1 MNPTPI
7 SSLVWNDASGR
18 AFFLTLGGGA
28 GKSNTFFWAHAKDAS
43 DVSDALVA
51 LETHLRDPPTLGSL
65 LGADDD
71 RLSALALAAPS
82 LLKATGMDGDDR
94 AAELAVRAQG
104 IALRGMERELLERA
118 RAGVEA
124 ARRKEEEAA
133 AEKAEEAKKAEA
145 AEKAEANAAEPP
157 PPRIPS
163 RTPPLRTSPAATTTR
178 RRTSRREEDDDV
190 EASARGEEPAAA
202 PRDEAPKNQKIPN
215 AIEPP
220 LPPGAAVT
228 TGDLAALFAATDAR
242 AEEDK
247 KKRAETR
254 EREWWE

>member
-133 AEKAEEAKKAEA
+133 AEKAE
-145 AEKAEANAAEPP
+145 ANAAEPP

>member
-43 DVSDALVA
+43 DVSDALVE

-82 LLKATGMDGDDR
+82 LLKATGMDGDER
-94 AAELAVRAQG
+94 AAELAVRAPG

-124 ARRKEEEAA
+124 ARRKEEEA

-202 PRDEAPKNQKIPN
+202 PRDEAPKNQKYQTRSSRLRP
-215 AIEPP
+215 
-220 LPPGAAVT
+220 
-228 TGDLAALFAATDAR
+228 R
-242 AEEDK
+242 AP
-247 KKRAETR
+247 R
-254 EREWWE
+254 

>member
-1 MNPTPI
+1 LNSTPI
-7 SSLVWNDASGR
+7 SSLLWNDASGR

-43 DVSDALVA
+43 DVSDALVE

-82 LLKATGMDGDDR
+82 LLKATGMDGDER

-118 RAGVEA
+118 RARVEA
-124 ARRKEEEAA
+124 ARRKEEE
-133 AEKAEEAKKAEA
+133 
-145 AEKAEANAAEPP
+145 EKAEANAADPP

-220 LPPGAAVT
+220 PPPGAAVT

-254 EREWWE
+254 GEREWWE

>member
-133 AEKAEEAKKAEA
+133 AEKAE
-145 AEKAEANAAEPP
+145 ANAAEPP

-254 EREWWE
+254 GEREWWE